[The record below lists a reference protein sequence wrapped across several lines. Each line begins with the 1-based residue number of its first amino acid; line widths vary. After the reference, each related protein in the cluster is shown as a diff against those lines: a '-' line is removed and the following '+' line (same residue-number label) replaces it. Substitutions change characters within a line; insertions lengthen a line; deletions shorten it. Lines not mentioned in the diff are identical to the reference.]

1 MLIECDGQDRDEDD
15 EEYPEFDSIIAAEVD
30 VTATA
35 TLFAMK
41 LEILEILLANGIAML
56 SARADGSGDE
66 GSLDELHCYTEVT
79 PEQYEEC
86 DVPERVE
93 FLVQQLLEAAEE
105 SGSVNFNGD
114 GGFWEITI
122 TTATRECV
130 VECGWYYTAQDST
143 TATETL

>member
-1 MLIECDGQDRDEDD
+1 MLITCDGRGNDEDD
-15 EEYPEFDSIIAAEVD
+15 EEYPEFDSITVAD
-30 VTATA
+30 VATQLPA
-35 TLFAMK
+35 TK
-41 LEILEILLANGIAML
+41 LALLEILLETGIAKL
-56 SARADGSGDE
+56 FARADGSGDE
-66 GSLDELHCYTEVT
+66 GGLDELHCYVEVS
-79 PEQYEEC
+79 PEQCEEC

-122 TTATRECV
+122 TAATRECV
-130 VECGWYYTAQDST
+130 VECGWYYTASEST

>member
-1 MLIECDGQDRDEDD
+1 MLIECGGRDTAEDD
-15 EEYPEFDSIIAAEVD
+15 ELNSIGDTDSTQPQRAV
-30 VTATA
+30 
-35 TLFAMK
+35 K
-41 LEILEILLANGIAML
+41 LELLEILLANGIASL
-56 SARADGSGDE
+56 FARADGSGDE
-66 GSLDELHCYTEVT
+66 GSLDELHCYVEAS
-79 PEQYEEC
+79 PEQNEEC

-122 TTATRECV
+122 TTATRECEIV
-130 VECGWYYTAQDST
+130 CGWYYTTSEST